1 MPCVVEWILIAVHL
15 SLLFAVEFR
24 SIKAVDALY
33 DLGLIMGIIPMVAIV
48 SGRWWPFMVVFPVT
62 LFPIA
67 GKTVRQLVYE
77 ESSINPATGWIIYGI
92 IPMIIAAAVALWF
105 ARQAA
110 SKRTGYQFTRFGL
123 LLCTWMYF
131 LLNYA
136 FFRFPFP
143 WARWTGRTP
152 NGIIFTVCA
161 VGLTLAALFA
171 RPRDT
176 TRSLQTQ

>member
-1 MPCVVEWILIAVHL
+1 
-15 SLLFAVEFR
+15 
-24 SIKAVDALY
+24 
-33 DLGLIMGIIPMVAIV
+33 MGIIPMLAIV

-67 GKTVRQLVYE
+67 GKTIRQLVYR
-77 ESSINPATGWIIYGI
+77 ESAINPTMGWIIYGI
-92 IPMIIAAAVALWF
+92 APLIIATAVAVLF
-105 ARQAA
+105 ARQA
-110 SKRTGYQFTRFGL
+110 KTKLTGYHFTRTGL

-131 LLNYA
+131 LLNHA

-143 WARWTGRTP
+143 WAKWTSRTP

-171 RPRDT
+171 TRRDT
-176 TRSLQTQ
+176 TQSLQSQ